1 MGRKNH
7 RNAPAPKEGA
17 KSPRTRAD
25 VRKNAEDHRIRNVLL
40 LIGAVIGSTALGVM
54 FKGSNDATFDNTTSP
69 AVTATTNGNSATH
82 PAASGPNLPPDFD
95 EAKLDIL
102 IAKIENAMTAFK
114 AQLNFDKIKH
124 PNMKPGILRLFDL
137 IGNNAKN
144 DLKNY
149 GKYKRAEASTKDLS
163 ATRVTTRPYDFSYL
177 VDDSTLDSLKFV
189 AAYSHFPRHMIL
201 SSDFNPNSPM
211 DLLAMLHEATHLGTD
226 ADFVLDTRNDPET
239 LRAYLHFYTHEP
251 GEKKKCDV
259 VDEAKAWAVQTELLN
274 VFLDGDLEKLANSMS
289 VRQIMDR
296 GESHRYEDILKKLK
310 IENEEEIYSFMGLLL
325 SAKYY
330 FAGPNHDNEFI
341 DIIAYIHEKLGA
353 RLFVMDKNKRFVPYK
368 RKPVV
373 ELE

>member
-7 RNAPAPKEGA
+7 RNAPASKEGA
-17 KSPRTRAD
+17 RSPRARAD
-25 VRKNAEDHRIRNVLL
+25 VHKNAENHRIRNALL
-40 LIGAVIGSTALGVM
+40 LIAAIVGPAALGVM
-54 FKGSNDATFDNTTSP
+54 FKGSNDGTFDNTMNP
-69 AVTATTNGNSATH
+69 AITATTSDGSTSQ
-82 PAASGPNLPPDFD
+82 PSASGPDLPPDFD

-102 IAKIENAMTAFK
+102 IAQIENAISAFK

-124 PNMKPGILRLFDL
+124 PKMKPGIINLFDL
-137 IGNNAKN
+137 VERNAKN

-149 GKYKRAEASTKDLS
+149 GKYKRAEASNKDLS

-226 ADFVLDTRNDPET
+226 ADFVLDTRDNPET
-239 LRAYLHFYTHEP
+239 LRAYLYFYTHKP

-310 IENEEEIYSFMGLLL
+310 IDNEEEIYSFMGLLL

-330 FAGPNHDNEFI
+330 FAGPNRVNEYI

-353 RLFVMDKNKRFVPYK
+353 RLFVMDKNKRFVSYK

-373 ELE
+373 GLE